1 MIPAPGMRSARVT
14 DEDVEAG
21 GDPRERASLLGSRG
35 VAKQRAKAAQ
45 HGAGWHLALLGFQT

>member
-21 GDPRERASLLGSRG
+21 GDPRERARLLGSRG

-45 HGAGWHLALLGFQT
+45 HGAGW